1 MNWIGLAR
9 SLQAEIIG
17 TVGALLIILVI
28 WLIVRVIIGRSTT
41 GAAQARFR
49 SWTDRGAS
57 LIALVIIGGMLWH
70 VFTVAAVNRLPR
82 QDVDRSSV
90 YERMDAITKK

>member
-41 GAAQARFR
+41 GASRARFR

>member
-28 WLIVRVIIGRSTT
+28 WLIVRVIIGRSTP
-41 GAAQARFR
+41 GAAQARVR
-49 SWTDRGAS
+49 VWTDRGAS

-70 VFTVAAVNRLPR
+70 VFAVAAVNRLPR
-82 QDVDRSSV
+82 QDVDRSPV